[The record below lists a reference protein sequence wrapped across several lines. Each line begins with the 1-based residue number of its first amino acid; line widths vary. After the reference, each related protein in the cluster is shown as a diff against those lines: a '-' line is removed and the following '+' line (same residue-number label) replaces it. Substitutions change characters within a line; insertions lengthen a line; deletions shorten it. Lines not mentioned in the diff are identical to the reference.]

1 MKDNIENK
9 NNSDL
14 NLNNKKGL
22 KLSSQ
27 AFIPKVVSNSNFL
40 NNLNSKNV
48 TNTNNFSY
56 NRNINNFYNPLTNFE
71 KNKFD
76 NNNNNIYNQFSYDN
90 KNIQNSK
97 NENFINLLNEQKT
110 IKISLDTNVKSVIS
124 YIIEYFQNDNNDTIY
139 LTGLNLA
146 ISKVILIAEI
156 VKIKIRNLHQI
167 NNMDCLITDNSN
179 KVNKENDEG
188 DLKRIPKFEIILTKK
203 EPLVKGF
210 GYQNPL
216 TDEEIRIL
224 SERLLNNSVIKKE
237 RILVRKNIILTKK
250 ISNLQ
255 LNHRERRRKFRVLK
269 LKSKN
274 IKKIQNKIKE
284 QN

>member
-1 MKDNIENK
+1 MLVGKLFKINLKKMNEKIENK
-9 NNSDL
+9 NNYNL
-14 NLNNKKGL
+14 NNNNKKGL

-27 AFIPKVVSNSNFL
+27 AFIPKVIINSNFL
-40 NNLNSKNV
+40 NNQNSKNEI
-48 TNTNNFSY
+48 NSNNFSY
-56 NRNINNFYNPLTNFE
+56 NHNLNNFYNPPTNFE

-76 NNNNNIYNQFSYDN
+76 NNNYNIYNQFSYEN
-90 KNIQNSK
+90 KNVQNLK

-124 YIIEYFQNDNNDTIY
+124 YIIEYFQNENNDTIY

-167 NNMDCLITDNSN
+167 NNMDCLITDNSY

-224 SERLLNNSVIKKE
+224 SERLLNNSVKKK
-237 RILVRKNIILTKK
+237 RKNFVKK
-250 ISNLQ
+250 KY
-255 LNHRERRRKFRVLK
+255 HCHE
-269 LKSKN
+269 
-274 IKKIQNKIKE
+274 
-284 QN
+284 